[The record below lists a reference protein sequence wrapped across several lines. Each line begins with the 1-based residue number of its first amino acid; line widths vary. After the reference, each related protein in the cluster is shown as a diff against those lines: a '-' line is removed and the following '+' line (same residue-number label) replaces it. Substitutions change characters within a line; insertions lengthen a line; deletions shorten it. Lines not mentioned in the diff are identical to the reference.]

1 MGCAGAIEC
10 ARAISSGGSGGGDE
24 TCGPGGGGVDPKI
37 TSSSDLS
44 ISIVAFAGFAARGGS
59 LTTHMVTHLS
69 ARRAKRKF
77 AMASVMRIGIAL
89 FLAAVAAACSSG
101 SSGDTNDGGGADAA
115 TDSDAS
121 TDDAAAADAGADVDK
136 SASCAAT
143 FGQAIGSVGFARFDG
158 TVVAVVPPNDQA
170 CAEPNSTHLVVQIQ
184 SEGAVYRMV
193 VDVDDKADPGSIHT
207 STMQHALVG
216 PSWGDGWHS
225 TPLDYVTDLATHSS
239 SFTRTDTASAVAATT
254 AALDIG
260 AHVSIYATAQG
271 EADSAHLVHR
281 NFTNADGAIVVN
293 PEDANPTWLLFAF
306 SDQSF

>member
-1 MGCAGAIEC
+1 M
-10 ARAISSGGSGGGDE
+10 S
-24 TCGPGGGGVDPKI
+24 
-37 TSSSDLS
+37 
-44 ISIVAFAGFAARGGS
+44 
-59 LTTHMVTHLS
+59 
-69 ARRAKRKF
+69 
-77 AMASVMRIGIAL
+77 SVMRIGIAL
-89 FLAAVAAACSSG
+89 FLAAAAAACSSG
-101 SSGDTNDGGGADAA
+101 SSGDTNDGGAGDAA
-115 TDSDAS
+115 SEVDASSSDAS
-121 TDDAAAADAGADVDK
+121 DAGADVDK
-136 SASCAAT
+136 SATCAAT

-193 VDVDDKADPGSIHT
+193 VDVADKADPGTIHT
-207 STMQHALVG
+207 STIQHALVG
-216 PSWGDGWHS
+216 PSWADGWHS
-225 TPLDYVTDLATHSS
+225 MLLDYVTDLATHSS
-239 SFTRTDTASAVAATT
+239 SFAQTDTATAVSATT

-281 NFTNADGAIVVN
+281 NFTNADGAIVVH